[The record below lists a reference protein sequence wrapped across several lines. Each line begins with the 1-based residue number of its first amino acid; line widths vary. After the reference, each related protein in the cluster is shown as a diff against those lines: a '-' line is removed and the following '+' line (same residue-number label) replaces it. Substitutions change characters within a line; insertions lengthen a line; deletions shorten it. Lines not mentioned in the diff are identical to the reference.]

1 MNFHINL
8 SLALIPFQLS
18 TTKSTLNMKISLTVA
33 MYVILSSSS
42 SYIHIQRI
50 STCEYVCTA
59 KRSEEMEILLQNLPP
74 FLALSA
80 PPRMES
86 FSLSQHIFSRSASL
100 ALRPKGY
107 VCESEWG
114 REREQQNF

>member
-1 MNFHINL
+1 
-8 SLALIPFQLS
+8 
-18 TTKSTLNMKISLTVA
+18 MKISLTVA
-33 MYVILSSSS
+33 MYVILSSS

-59 KRSEEMEILLQNLPP
+59 KRSEEMEILLQTP
-74 FLALSA
+74 FFFLSLSA

-107 VCESEWG
+107 TYVYAEKVREEEERATKLLIEFQN
-114 REREQQNF
+114 RERL